1 MHAGAIRDEQHAAAQ
16 RLPRGERAD
25 RRTTGTWEWEEKQGF
40 LCECAA
46 GGCTEAIWLTRAEYE
61 GIRAEQTHFVAVA
74 GHERAE
80 EERVVGRNDGYVVV
94 ERF

>member
-1 MHAGAIRDEQHAAAQ
+1 MSNTLRPSVFREVN
-16 RLPRGERAD
+16 ERIAE
-25 RRTTGTWEWEEKQGF
+25 TTGTWEWEEKQGF